1 MEYNK
6 FIYKINKYKSFQQNS
21 NRKRKVHYQKKI
33 DFYYTK
39 VNELIENM
47 NNHKGGAF
55 TDADLLQFIKP
66 TTEEFNKHL
75 DKEANIAVY
84 QTEQQKYEENHKKI
98 IAFLNELLEANS
110 DLNRL
115 NAGADEEL
123 ERINAQMS
131 SMEETHRKEIKDKL
145 ERIKKKVEEQNKLTL
160 ADIPTKYKL
169 KL

>member
-21 NRKRKVHYQKKI
+21 DRKRKDHYQKKI

-66 TTEEFNKHL
+66 TTNRLNEHL
-75 DKEANIAVY
+75 DKKANIAAY
-84 QTEQQKYEENHKKI
+84 QTEQKKYEENHKKI

-115 NAGADEEL
+115 NAGADEEIQ
-123 ERINAQMS
+123 RINAQLS

-145 ERIKKKVEEQNKLTL
+145 EQIKKKVEEQKKITL
-160 ADIPTKYKL
+160 ENISTKYKL